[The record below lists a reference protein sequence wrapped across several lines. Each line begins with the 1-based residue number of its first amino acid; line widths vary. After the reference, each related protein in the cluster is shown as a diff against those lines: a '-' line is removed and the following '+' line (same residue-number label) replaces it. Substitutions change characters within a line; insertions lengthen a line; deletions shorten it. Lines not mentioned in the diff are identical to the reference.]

1 MISVSLISLIAYFL
15 CVPLIIITILWLY
28 DDEKRYL
35 KKAVP
40 TQKTMCECDICL
52 YHFTADKEDKFV
64 RCPQCGNLME
74 RKGAKRK

>member
-1 MISVSLISLIAYFL
+1 MISVSLISLLAYFL
-15 CVPLIIITILWLY
+15 CVPLTAIMILWLY
-28 DDEKRYL
+28 DDEKRYS

-52 YHFTADKEDKFV
+52 FHFTADKEEVFV

-74 RKGAKRK
+74 RKGAKH

>member
-15 CVPLIIITILWLY
+15 CVPLTIIMILWLY
-28 DDEKRYL
+28 DDEKRSF
-35 KKAVP
+35 KKFVP

-52 YHFTADKEDKFV
+52 YHFTADKEEKFV